1 MTGKLSAA
9 QLAERLPDEANE
21 GPTQLADRYPQI
33 DAPLR
38 VEPPPS
44 FGPRADGSAPRQG
57 RRRPGLRWRRLKRS
71 ACSMS
76 D

>member
-9 QLAERLPDEANE
+9 QLAERLPDEADD
-21 GPTQLADRYPQI
+21 GPTQLADRYPQV

-44 FGPRADGSAPRQG
+44 MNAPTRRAATRTSGGRPSPRPP
-57 RRRPGLRWRRLKRS
+57 RRRAATS
-71 ACSMS
+71 
-76 D
+76 